1 LTVSAPEEEVAVSE
15 VLLRIGELAARAQVS
30 PRTVDY
36 YTSLGLLTPAKRTAS
51 NYRLYDPAD
60 VDRIHLVQRLEV
72 QGVPLEEI
80 AAALTS
86 GHVDVASILD
96 LIDADLRTLQAVT
109 ENASP
114 ELQGL
119 LAVIATRVHSLIT
132 VALQIPPDLLLP

>member
-1 LTVSAPEEEVAVSE
+1 MSE
-15 VLLRIGELAARAQVS
+15 ALLRIGELAARAQVS
-30 PRTVDY
+30 ARTVDY
-36 YTSLGLLTPAKRTAS
+36 YTSLGLITPAKRTAG

-80 AAALTS
+80 AAALTA

-96 LIDADLRTLQAVT
+96 LIDADLRTLQAIT

-114 ELQGL
+114 EVQGL
-119 LAVIATRVHSLIT
+119 LAAIATRVHSLIT

>member
-1 LTVSAPEEEVAVSE
+1 MSARNEEVAVSE

-51 NYRLYDPAD
+51 NYRLYDSAD

-80 AAALTS
+80 ATALTNQ
-86 GHVDVASILD
+86 HADVASILN

-114 ELQGL
+114 EVQGL
-119 LAVIATRVHSLIT
+119 LAAIATRVHSLIT

>member
-1 LTVSAPEEEVAVSE
+1 MSE
-15 VLLRIGELAARAQVS
+15 VLLKIGELAGRAQVS

-51 NYRLYDPAD
+51 NYRLYAPAD

-80 AAALTS
+80 AAALTT
-86 GHVDVASILD
+86 GQVDVASILD
-96 LIDADLRTLQAVT
+96 RIDADLRALQAAS
-109 ENASP
+109 EAASP

-119 LAVIATRVHSLIT
+119 LAAIATRVHSLIT

>member
-1 LTVSAPEEEVAVSE
+1 MTE

-51 NYRLYDPAD
+51 NYRLYAPAD

-80 AAALTS
+80 AAALTT
-86 GHVDVASILD
+86 GQVDVASILD
-96 LIDADLRTLQAVT
+96 RIDTDLRALQAASET
-109 ENASP
+109 ASP

-119 LAVIATRVHSLIT
+119 LAAIATRVHSLIT

>member
-1 LTVSAPEEEVAVSE
+1 MSE
-15 VLLRIGELAARAQVS
+15 VLLKIGELAARAQVS

-36 YTSLGLLTPAKRTAS
+36 YTSIGLLTPAKRTAS
-51 NYRLYDPAD
+51 NYRLYAPAD

-80 AAALTS
+80 AAALTT
-86 GHVDVASILD
+86 GQVDVASILD
-96 LIDADLRTLQAVT
+96 RIDVDLRALQAASET
-109 ENASP
+109 ASP

-119 LAVIATRVHSLIT
+119 LAAIATRVHSLIT